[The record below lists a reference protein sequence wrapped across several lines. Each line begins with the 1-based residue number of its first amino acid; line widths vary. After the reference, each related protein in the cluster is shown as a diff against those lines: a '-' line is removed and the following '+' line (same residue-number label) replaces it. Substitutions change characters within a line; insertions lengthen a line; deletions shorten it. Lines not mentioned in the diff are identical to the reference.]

1 MEPYGPAVLRVV
13 CGVMFVAHGMQKLF
27 GMFEGGGLSGTAAY
41 FAALGLSPAY
51 PLAVA
56 VGLTEFVG
64 GLMLVAGALTRYV
77 TAALIA
83 VMLGAI
89 WSAHLSN
96 GFFLNWANA
105 PGRGHGVEYHMVIVA
120 ALLAIMLSG
129 PGALS
134 VDERRARSAEAYA
147 YGRARLRGKL

>member
-1 MEPYGPAVLRVV
+1 
-13 CGVMFVAHGMQKLF
+13 MFVAHGMQKLF
-27 GMFEGGGLSGTAAY
+27 GMFGGGGLQER
-41 FAALGLSPAY
+41 LPISPRSAS
-51 PLAVA
+51 PPHIPSRSRGV
-56 VGLTEFVG
+56 TEFVG

-105 PGRGHGVEYHMVIVA
+105 PGRGHGVEYHIVIVA
-120 ALLAIMLSG
+120 ALLA
-129 PGALS
+129 
-134 VDERRARSAEAYA
+134 
-147 YGRARLRGKL
+147 

>member
-27 GMFEGGGLSGTAAY
+27 GVFDGGGLSGTAAY
-41 FAALGLSPAY
+41 FATLGLSPAY

-64 GLMLVAGALTRYV
+64 GLMLVAGALTGYV

-89 WSAHLSN
+89 WSVHLSN

-105 PGRGHGVEYHMVIVA
+105 PGRGHGVEYHMVTVA
-120 ALLAIMLSG
+120 ALLAVMLTG

-134 VDERRARSAEAYA
+134 VDHRRARSAETYA
-147 YGRARLRGKL
+147 AGRARLRYKL